1 MKKSLLFSAVLA
13 GLMLGSCSS
22 SDDIAGNNTGFNET
36 GKGYINISLNLPTQ
50 GKNVS
55 RAANDV
61 TADGNADEY
70 KVNDAALL
78 LFAGA
83 NENDAVFQGAYN
95 LDGLKKTDISANAQI
110 STQLTKV
117 QEVSSVSATGN
128 IYAFVLVNKGSNII
142 VVDTDHTIT
151 VNGTAFDGKFSDF
164 SQLQVNDAFAK
175 DNLMMTNVPVVT
187 KPGTAAFDDATVL
200 ADVTRS
206 IFKTE
211 AEAKANPAA
220 DVFVERVASKVT
232 LGMTGTGT
240 STETLS
246 ADGATAKNFK
256 YTLEGW
262 NLANVNKSSY
272 LVRQY
277 DNSWNSLTSDGS
289 DFLTG
294 ADKSAFTANPYRF
307 AGINLIKTN
316 VSSDPADNK
325 YRTYWGKDIN
335 YNTVDAPFASEPTV
349 GDANLTLTKDAS
361 TYCYENT
368 FDVAHQDVR
377 NTTCAIV
384 KMKITPD
391 SYTGTGGT
399 FYTINGGKDVV
410 YSLASAKTKVGNQ
423 FLAENTESSL
433 KTKYFSTISEAGK
446 ITVSDVEFSDKAGAV
461 TFNKLVLTFTPS
473 ATGGTATN
481 ADVTDAAVLTAL
493 ANNIKVVEYKGGY
506 SYYNILIKHFGDEL
520 TPWNPSTKTS
530 GLSYPDHNKDANW
543 LGRYGVLRNNWYD
556 LDITDVSRLGAATPE
571 ELDVKKDP
579 TPDDNL
585 KSYISVKINVLSWAK
600 RTQKAILGQ

>member
-1 MKKSLLFSAVLA
+1 
-13 GLMLGSCSS
+13 MLGSCSS
-22 SDDIAGNNTGFNET
+22 SDDLNGGGNNTGFNET

-50 GKNVS
+50 GKNVVS
-55 RAANDV
+55 RAANDI
-61 TADGNADEY
+61 TADGDAKEY
-70 KVNDAALL
+70 NVQNAALL

-95 LDGLKKTDISANAQI
+95 LDGLKKDISANAQI

-117 QEVSSVSATGN
+117 QEISSISAPGK
-128 IYAFVLVNKGSNII
+128 IYAFVLVNKGANIN
-142 VVDTDHTIT
+142 VGTDHTIT
-151 VNGTAFDGKFSDF
+151 VNGTAFNGKFSDF
-164 SQLQVNDAFAK
+164 SQLKVDGAFAK

-200 ADVTRS
+200 ADVTTS

-232 LGMTGTGT
+232 LGMTGSGT

-246 ADGATAKNFK
+246 ADGTAAKNFK

-277 DNSWNSLTSDGS
+277 DNTWNNLTSDGL

-294 ADKSAFTANPYRF
+294 ADKSAFAANPYRF

-316 VSSDPADNK
+316 VSSNPAANK

-335 YNTVDAPFASEPTV
+335 YTNDAPFASDATV
-349 GDANLTLTKDAS
+349 GDADLTLGKDAT

-368 FDVAHQDVR
+368 FDVAHQKVY
-377 NTTCAIV
+377 NTTTAIV
-384 KMKITPD
+384 KMKITPE
-391 SYTGTGGT
+391 SYTGGT

-410 YSLASAKTKVGNQ
+410 YSLANAKIKVGNQ

-433 KTKYFSTISEAGK
+433 KATYFHTVTEAGK
-446 ITVSDVEFSDKAGAV
+446 ITVSDVDFSDKAGAV
-461 TFNKLVLTFTPS
+461 TFAKLVLTFTPT
-473 ATGGTATN
+473 AGGTPTT
-481 ADVTDAAVLTAL
+481 ADVTDATVLTAL

-530 GLSYPDHNKDANW
+530 GISYPTPDEANW

-571 ELDVKKDP
+571 ELDVKNDP

-600 RTQKAILGQ
+600 RTQSAILGQ

>member
-22 SDDIAGNNTGFNET
+22 SDDIAGSNTGFNET

-61 TADGNADEY
+61 TADGVADEY

-95 LDGLKKTDISANAQI
+95 LDGLKKTDINTDVQI

-117 QEVSSVSATGN
+117 QEISSVSATGK
-128 IYAFVLVNKGSNII
+128 IYAFVLVNKGSNI
-142 VVDTDHTIT
+142 VVGTDHTIT
-151 VNGTAFDGKFSDF
+151 VNGIPFTDKFSDF
-164 SQLQVNDAFAK
+164 SQLKVDGAFVN

-187 KPGTAAFDDATVL
+187 KPGTAAFDNATVL
-200 ADVTRS
+200 TDVTRS

-246 ADGATAKNFK
+246 ADGAEAKNFN
-256 YTLEGW
+256 YSLEGW

-277 DNSWNSLTSDGS
+277 DNAWNNLTSDGA
-289 DFLTG
+289 DFLSG
-294 ADKSAFTANPYRF
+294 ADQTAWTANPYRF

-316 VSSDPADNK
+316 VSSDPAANK

-335 YNTVDAPFASEPTV
+335 YNTGDAPFALDATV
-349 GDANLTLTKDAS
+349 GDADLTLEKDAT

-368 FDVAHQDVR
+368 FDVDHQNVR
-377 NTTCAIV
+377 NTTTAIV

-391 SYTGTGGT
+391 SYTGGTT

-410 YSLASAKTKVGNQ
+410 YSLANAKTKVGNQ

-433 KTKYFSTISEAGK
+433 KTKYFSNVLEDGK
-446 ITVSDVEFSDKAGAV
+446 ITVSDVDFSDNAGKV
-461 TFNKLVLTFTPS
+461 NFNKLVLTFTPT
-473 ATGGTATN
+473 ATGSTPTT
-481 ADVTDAAVLTAL
+481 ADVTDATVLTAL

-530 GLSYPDHNKDANW
+530 GLSYPTPNEANW

-571 ELDVKKDP
+571 ELDVKNDP

-600 RTQKAILGQ
+600 RTQSTILGK

>member
-1 MKKSLLFSAVLA
+1 
-13 GLMLGSCSS
+13 MLGSCSS
-22 SDDIAGNNTGFNET
+22 SDDLNGGGNNTGFNET

-61 TADGNADEY
+61 TADGDVKEY
-70 KVNDAALL
+70 NVKDAALL

-95 LDGLKKTDISANAQI
+95 LDGLKKDISANVQI

-117 QEVSSVSATGN
+117 QEISSISAPGK
-128 IYAFVLVNKGSNII
+128 IYAFVLVNKGANIN
-142 VVDTDHTIT
+142 VDTDHTIT
-151 VNGTAFDGKFSDF
+151 VNGTAFNGNFSDF
-164 SQLQVNDAFAK
+164 SQLKVDGAFAK

-200 ADVTRS
+200 ADVTTS

-232 LGMTGTGT
+232 LGMTGSGT

-246 ADGATAKNFK
+246 ADGTAAKNFK

-277 DNSWNSLTSDGS
+277 DNTWNNLTSDGL

-294 ADKSAFTANPYRF
+294 ADKSAFAANPYRF

-316 VSSDPADNK
+316 VSSNPAANK

-335 YNTVDAPFASEPTV
+335 YTNDAPFASDATV
-349 GDANLTLTKDAS
+349 GDADLTLGKDAT

-368 FDVAHQDVR
+368 FDVAHQKVY
-377 NTTCAIV
+377 NTTTAIV
-384 KMKITPD
+384 KMKITPE
-391 SYTGTGGT
+391 SYTGGT

-410 YSLASAKTKVGNQ
+410 YSLANAKTKVGNQ
-423 FLAENTESSL
+423 FLAENTESFL
-433 KTKYFSTISEAGK
+433 KATYFHTVTEAGK
-446 ITVSDVEFSDKAGAV
+446 ITVSDVDFSDKAGAV
-461 TFNKLVLTFTPS
+461 TFAKLVLTFTPT
-473 ATGGTATN
+473 AGGTPTT
-481 ADVTDAAVLTAL
+481 ADVTDATVLTAL

-530 GLSYPDHNKDANW
+530 GISYPTPNEANW

-571 ELDVKKDP
+571 ELDVKNDP

-600 RTQKAILGQ
+600 RTQSAILGQ

>member
-1 MKKSLLFSAVLA
+1 
-13 GLMLGSCSS
+13 MLGSCSS
-22 SDDIAGNNTGFNET
+22 SDDLNGGGNNTGFNET

-50 GKNVS
+50 SKNVS

-61 TADGNADEY
+61 TADGDVKEY
-70 KVNDAALL
+70 NVKDAALL
-78 LFAGA
+78 LFAGV

-95 LDGLKKTDISANAQI
+95 LDGLKKTDIDANVQI

-117 QEVSSVSATGN
+117 QEISSISAPGK
-128 IYAFVLVNKGSNII
+128 IYAFVLVNKGANINVGI
-142 VVDTDHTIT
+142 DHTIT
-151 VNGTAFDGKFSDF
+151 VNGTAFNGKFSDF
-164 SQLQVNDAFAK
+164 SQLKVDGAFAK

-187 KPGTAAFDDATVL
+187 KPGKAPFDDATVL
-200 ADVTRS
+200 ADVTKS

-232 LGMTGTGT
+232 LGMTGSGT

-246 ADGATAKNFK
+246 ADGTAAKNFK

-277 DNSWNSLTSDGS
+277 DNTWNNLTSDGL

-294 ADKSAFTANPYRF
+294 ADKSAFAANPYRF

-316 VSSDPADNK
+316 VSSNPAANK

-335 YNTVDAPFASEPTV
+335 YTNDAPFASDATV
-349 GDANLTLTKDAS
+349 GDADLTLGKDAT

-368 FDVAHQDVR
+368 FDVAHQKVY
-377 NTTCAIV
+377 NTTTAIV

-391 SYTGTGGT
+391 SYTGGT

-410 YSLASAKTKVGNQ
+410 YSLANAKTKVGNQ
-423 FLAENTESSL
+423 FLAENTESFL
-433 KTKYFSTISEAGK
+433 KTTYFPTVTEAGK
-446 ITVSDVEFSDKAGAV
+446 ISVSNVEFSDEAGAV
-461 TFNKLVLTFTPS
+461 TFTKLVLTFTPTAGGA
-473 ATGGTATN
+473 ATTY
-481 ADVTDAAVLTAL
+481 DVTDAAVLTAL

-530 GLSYPDHNKDANW
+530 GISYPTPDEANW

-556 LDITDVSRLGAATPE
+556 LDITGVSRLGAATPE
-571 ELDVKKDP
+571 ELDVKNDP

-585 KSYISVKINVLSWAK
+585 KSYISVKINALSWAK

>member
-55 RAANDV
+55 RAANDD
-61 TADGNADEY
+61 TADGVADEY

-95 LDGLKKTDISANAQI
+95 LDGLKKTDIDANVQI

-117 QEVSSVSATGN
+117 QEISSVSATGN
-128 IYAFVLVNKGSNII
+128 IYAFVLVNKGSNI
-142 VVDTDHTIT
+142 VVGPDHSIT
-151 VNGTAFDGKFSDF
+151 VNDIPFTDKFSDF
-164 SQLQVNDAFAK
+164 SQLKVDGDFVK

-187 KPGTAAFDDATVL
+187 KPGTAPFDNATVL
-200 ADVTRS
+200 ADVTKS

-232 LGMTGTGT
+232 LGMTGSGT

-277 DNSWNSLTSDGS
+277 DNAWNNLTSNGA
-289 DFLTG
+289 DFLSG
-294 ADKSAFTANPYRF
+294 ADKTAWTANQYRF
-307 AGINLIKTN
+307 AGINKIKTN
-316 VSSDPADNK
+316 VSSDPAANK

-335 YNTVDAPFASEPTV
+335 YDTDAPFASDPTV
-349 GDANLTLTKDAS
+349 GDANLTLGKNAT

-368 FDVAHQDVR
+368 FDVDHQNVC
-377 NTTCAIV
+377 NTTTAIV

-391 SYTGTGGT
+391 SYTGGTT

-410 YSLASAKTKVGNQ
+410 YSLENAKTKVGNQ

-433 KTKYFSTISEAGK
+433 KTKYFSTVSEDGK
-446 ITVSDVEFSDKAGAV
+446 ITVSDVDFSDNAGKV
-461 TFNKLVLTFTPS
+461 NFNKLVLTFTPT
-473 ATGGTATN
+473 ATGSTPTT
-481 ADVTDAAVLTAL
+481 ADVTDATVLTAL

-530 GLSYPDHNKDANW
+530 GLSYPTPNEANW

-556 LDITDVSRLGAATPE
+556 LDITGVSRLGAATPE

>member
-1 MKKSLLFSAVLA
+1 
-13 GLMLGSCSS
+13 MLGSCSS
-22 SDDIAGNNTGFNET
+22 SDDIAGSNTGFNET

-61 TADGNADEY
+61 TADGDVKEY

-78 LFAGA
+78 LFAGP

-95 LDGLKKTDISANAQI
+95 LDGLKKTDINTNVQI

-117 QEVSSVSATGN
+117 QEISSVSATGN
-128 IYAFVLVNKGSNII
+128 IYAFVLVNKGSNI
-142 VVDTDHTIT
+142 VVGTDHTIT
-151 VNGTAFDGKFSDF
+151 VNGTAFNGKFSDF
-164 SQLQVNDAFAK
+164 SQLKVDGAFVN

-187 KPGTAAFDDATVL
+187 KPGTAAFDNATVL
-200 ADVTRS
+200 TDVTRS

-246 ADGATAKNFK
+246 ADGATAKNFN
-256 YTLEGW
+256 YSLEGW

-277 DNSWNSLTSDGS
+277 DNAWNNLTSNGA
-289 DFLTG
+289 DFLSG
-294 ADKSAFTANPYRF
+294 ADKTAWTANPYRF

-316 VSSDPADNK
+316 VSSDPAANK

-335 YNTVDAPFASEPTV
+335 YNTVEAPFASDTPV
-349 GDANLTLTKDAS
+349 GDADLTLGKDAT

-368 FDVAHQDVR
+368 FDVDHQNVR
-377 NTTCAIV
+377 NTTTAIV

-391 SYTGTGGT
+391 SYTDGT

-410 YSLASAKTKVGNQ
+410 YSLENAKTKVGNQ

-433 KTKYFSTISEAGK
+433 KATYFHTVTEAGK
-446 ITVSDVEFSDKAGAV
+446 ITVSDVEFSDEAGAV
-461 TFNKLVLTFTPS
+461 TFAKLVLTFTPT
-473 ATGGTATN
+473 AGGTPTT
-481 ADVTDAAVLTAL
+481 ADVTDATVLTAL

-530 GLSYPDHNKDANW
+530 GISYPTPNEANW

-600 RTQKAILGQ
+600 RTQSTILGK

>member
-1 MKKSLLFSAVLA
+1 MKKTLLFSVALA

-22 SDDIAGNNTGFNET
+22 SDDLNGGGNNTGFNET

-61 TADGNADEY
+61 TADGDVKEY
-70 KVNDAALL
+70 NVKDAALL

-95 LDGLKKTDISANAQI
+95 LDGLKKDISANAQI

-117 QEVSSVSATGN
+117 QEISSISAPGK
-128 IYAFVLVNKGSNII
+128 IYAFVLVNKGANIN
-142 VVDTDHTIT
+142 VDTDHTIT
-151 VNGTAFDGKFSDF
+151 VNGTAFNGKFSDF
-164 SQLQVNDAFAK
+164 SQLKVDGAFAK

-200 ADVTRS
+200 ADVTTS

-232 LGMTGTGT
+232 LGMTGSGT

-246 ADGATAKNFK
+246 ADGTAAKNFK

-277 DNSWNSLTSDGS
+277 DNTWNNLTSDGL

-294 ADKSAFTANPYRF
+294 ADKSAFAANPYRF

-316 VSSDPADNK
+316 VSSNPAANK

-335 YNTVDAPFASEPTV
+335 YTNDAPFASDATV
-349 GDANLTLTKDAS
+349 VDADLTLGKDAT

-368 FDVAHQDVR
+368 FDVAHQKVY
-377 NTTCAIV
+377 NTTTAIV

-391 SYTGTGGT
+391 SYTGGTT

-410 YSLASAKTKVGNQ
+410 YSLANAKIKVGNQ

-433 KTKYFSTISEAGK
+433 KATYFHTVTEAGK
-446 ITVSDVEFSDKAGAV
+446 ITVSDVDFSDKAGAV
-461 TFNKLVLTFTPS
+461 TFAKLVLTFTPT
-473 ATGGTATN
+473 AGGTPTT
-481 ADVTDAAVLTAL
+481 ADVTDATVLTAL

-530 GLSYPDHNKDANW
+530 GISYPTPNEANW

-571 ELDVKKDP
+571 ELDVKNDP

-600 RTQKAILGQ
+600 RTQKATLGE

>member
-1 MKKSLLFSAVLA
+1 
-13 GLMLGSCSS
+13 MLGSCSS
-22 SDDIAGNNTGFNET
+22 SDDLNGGGNNTGFNET

-50 GKNVS
+50 GKNVVS
-55 RAANDV
+55 RAANDI
-61 TADGNADEY
+61 TADGDAKEY
-70 KVNDAALL
+70 NVQDAALL
-78 LFAGA
+78 LFAGT

-95 LDGLKKTDISANAQI
+95 LDGLKKTDIDANVQI

-117 QEVSSVSATGN
+117 QEISSVSATGN
-128 IYAFVLVNKGSNII
+128 IYAFVLVNKGSNI
-142 VVDTDHTIT
+142 VVGTDHSIT
-151 VNGTAFDGKFSDF
+151 VNGSAFNGKFSAF
-164 SQLQVNDAFAK
+164 SQLKVNDAFAK

-187 KPGTAAFDDATVL
+187 KPGSAVFDDATVL
-200 ADVTRS
+200 ADVTTS

-220 DVFVERVASKVT
+220 DIFVERVASKVT
-232 LGMTGTGT
+232 LGQTGSGT

-246 ADGATAKNFK
+246 ADGTPAKNFK

-277 DNSWNSLTSDGS
+277 DNSWKDLKSDGT

-294 ADKSAFTANPYRF
+294 ADKSAFDANPYRF
-307 AGINLIKTN
+307 AGIKLIKTN
-316 VSSDPADNK
+316 VSSNPAANK

-335 YNTVDAPFASEPTV
+335 YTNDAPFASDATV
-349 GDANLTLTKDAS
+349 GDADLTLGKDAS

-368 FDVAHQDVR
+368 FDVAHQNVC
-377 NTTCAIV
+377 NTTTAIV

-391 SYTGTGGT
+391 SYTDGTT

-410 YSLASAKTKVGNQ
+410 YSLANAKTKVGNQ

-433 KTKYFSTISEAGK
+433 KTTYFPSVTEAGK
-446 ITVSDVEFSDKAGAV
+446 ITVSDVDFSDNAGKV
-461 TFNKLVLTFTPS
+461 TFNKLVLTFTPT
-473 ATGGTATN
+473 AGGTATTHY
-481 ADVTDAAVLTAL
+481 VTDAAILTAL
-493 ANNIKVVEYKGGY
+493 ANNIKVVEYKDGY

-530 GLSYPDHNKDANW
+530 GISYPSSNEANW

-556 LDITDVSRLGAATPE
+556 LDITGVSRLGAATPE
-571 ELDVKKDP
+571 ELDVKNDP

-600 RTQKAILGQ
+600 RTQGAILGQ

>member
-22 SDDIAGNNTGFNET
+22 SDDIAGSNTGFNET

-61 TADGNADEY
+61 TADGVADEY

-83 NENDAVFQGAYN
+83 NENDAVFQGAYD
-95 LDGLKKTDISANAQI
+95 LDGLKKNNIENNVQI

-117 QEVSSVSATGN
+117 QEISSISASGN
-128 IYAFVLVNKGSNII
+128 IYAFVLVNKGSNIN
-142 VVDTDHTIT
+142 VGTDHTIT
-151 VNGTAFDGKFSDF
+151 VNGSPFTGNFSAFSKLEVKGDF
-164 SQLQVNDAFAK
+164 VK

-200 ADVTRS
+200 ADVTSS

-232 LGMTGTGT
+232 LGMTGSGT

-246 ADGATAKNFK
+246 ADGATAENFK
-256 YTLEGW
+256 YALEGW

-277 DNSWNSLTSDGS
+277 DNTWNNLTSDGR
-289 DFLTG
+289 DFLTS
-294 ADKSAFTANPYRF
+294 ADKSAFDANPYRF
-307 AGINLIKTN
+307 AGIKLIKTN
-316 VSSDPADNK
+316 VSSNPADNK
-325 YRTYWGKDIN
+325 FRTYWGKDIN
-335 YNTVDAPFASEPTV
+335 YTDDAPFASYATV
-349 GDANLTLTKDAS
+349 GDADLTLGMGAT

-368 FDVAHQDVR
+368 FDVDHQNVR
-377 NTTCAIV
+377 NTTTAIV

-391 SYTGTGGT
+391 SYTGGTT

-410 YSLASAKTKVGNQ
+410 YSLANAKTKVGNQ
-423 FLAENTESSL
+423 FLAEKTESFL
-433 KTKYFSTISEAGK
+433 KTTYFPTVTEAGK
-446 ITVSDVEFSDKAGAV
+446 ITVSDVDFSDNAGAV
-461 TFNKLVLTFTPS
+461 TFNKLVLTFTPT
-473 ATGGTATN
+473 AGGTATTK
-481 ADVTDAAVLTAL
+481 DVTDAAVLTSL

-530 GLSYPDHNKDANW
+530 GLSYPTPNEANW

-556 LDITDVSRLGAATPE
+556 LDITGVSRLGAATPD

>member
-1 MKKSLLFSAVLA
+1 MKKTLLFSVALA

-22 SDDIAGNNTGFNET
+22 SDDLNGGGNNTGFNET

-50 GKNVS
+50 GKNVVS
-55 RAANDV
+55 RAANDI
-61 TADGNADEY
+61 TADGDAKEY
-70 KVNDAALL
+70 NVQNAALL

-95 LDGLKKTDISANAQI
+95 LDGLKKDISANAQI

-117 QEVSSVSATGN
+117 QEISSISAPGK
-128 IYAFVLVNKGSNII
+128 IYAFVLVNKGANIN
-142 VVDTDHTIT
+142 VGTDHTIT
-151 VNGTAFDGKFSDF
+151 VNGTAFNGKFSDF
-164 SQLQVNDAFAK
+164 SQLKVDGAFAK

-200 ADVTRS
+200 ADVTTS

-232 LGMTGTGT
+232 LGMTGSGT

-246 ADGATAKNFK
+246 ADGTAAKNFK

-277 DNSWNSLTSDGS
+277 DNTWNNLTSDGL

-294 ADKSAFTANPYRF
+294 ADKSAFAANPYRF

-316 VSSDPADNK
+316 VSSNPAANK

-335 YNTVDAPFASEPTV
+335 YTNDAPFASDATV
-349 GDANLTLTKDAS
+349 GDADLTLGKDAT

-368 FDVAHQDVR
+368 FDVAHQKVY
-377 NTTCAIV
+377 NTTTAIV
-384 KMKITPD
+384 KMKITPE
-391 SYTGTGGT
+391 SYTGGT

-410 YSLASAKTKVGNQ
+410 YSLANAKIKVGNQ

-433 KTKYFSTISEAGK
+433 KATYFHTVTEAGK
-446 ITVSDVEFSDKAGAV
+446 ITVSDVDFSDKAGAV
-461 TFNKLVLTFTPS
+461 TFAKLVLTFTPT
-473 ATGGTATN
+473 AGGTPTT
-481 ADVTDAAVLTAL
+481 ADVTDATVLTAL

-530 GLSYPDHNKDANW
+530 GISYPTPDEANW

-571 ELDVKKDP
+571 ELDVKNDP

-600 RTQKAILGQ
+600 RTQSAILGQ

>member
-1 MKKSLLFSAVLA
+1 MKKTLLFSVALA

-22 SDDIAGNNTGFNET
+22 SDDLNGGGNNTGFNET

-50 GKNVS
+50 SKNVS

-61 TADGNADEY
+61 TADGDAKEY
-70 KVNDAALL
+70 NVKDAALL

-95 LDGLKKTDISANAQI
+95 LDGLKKTDIDANVQI

-117 QEVSSVSATGN
+117 QEISSISAPGK
-128 IYAFVLVNKGSNII
+128 IYAFVLVNKGANINVGI
-142 VVDTDHTIT
+142 DHTIT
-151 VNGTAFDGKFSDF
+151 VNGTAFNGKFSDF
-164 SQLQVNDAFAK
+164 SQLKVDGAFAK

-200 ADVTRS
+200 ADVTTS

-232 LGMTGTGT
+232 LGMTGSGT

-246 ADGATAKNFK
+246 ADGTAAKNFK

-277 DNSWNSLTSDGS
+277 DNTWNNLTSDGL

-294 ADKSAFTANPYRF
+294 ADKSAFAANPYRF

-316 VSSDPADNK
+316 VSSNPAANK

-335 YNTVDAPFASEPTV
+335 YTNDAPFASDATV
-349 GDANLTLTKDAS
+349 GDADLTLGKDAT

-368 FDVAHQDVR
+368 FDVAHQKVY
-377 NTTCAIV
+377 NTTTAIV

-391 SYTGTGGT
+391 PSTGGT

-410 YSLASAKTKVGNQ
+410 YSLANAKTKVGNQ
-423 FLAENTESSL
+423 FLAEKTESFL
-433 KTKYFSTISEAGK
+433 KTTYFPSVTEAGK
-446 ITVSDVEFSDKAGAV
+446 ITVSDVDFSDNAGKV
-461 TFNKLVLTFTPS
+461 TFNKLVLTFTPTAGGA
-473 ATGGTATN
+473 ATTY
-481 ADVTDAAVLTAL
+481 DVTDAAVLTAL

-530 GLSYPDHNKDANW
+530 GISYPTPDEANW

-556 LDITDVSRLGAATPE
+556 LDITGVSRLGAATPE
-571 ELDVKKDP
+571 ELDVKNDP